1 MSYTNLNYHVAYST
15 KERRPFLQADLLPQL
30 VKYTGGVIRKLNG
43 QMLEANGPEDHFHI
57 MAILPPT
64 IAVSECIQ
72 KIKAGT
78 SGWIHKTFPQHKD
91 FNWQDGYA
99 AFSVSHSA
107 VPKVVEYIQN
117 QQEHH
122 KKMTFEEEL
131 IALLKRHNIPYDE
144 KYLR

>member
-1 MSYTNLNYHVAYST
+1 MSFANLNYHIVYST
-15 KERRPFLQADLLPQL
+15 KERKPFIHSDILPPLIQ
-30 VKYTGGVIRKLNG
+30 YIGGVIRKLDG
-43 QMLEANGPEDHFHI
+43 HMLEAKGPEDHFHI

-64 IAVSECIQ
+64 AALSDIIQ

-78 SGWIHKTFPQHKD
+78 SGWIHKTFPQHQD

-107 VPKVVEYIQN
+107 VPRVMEYIRN

-131 IALLKRHNIPYDE
+131 VALLKRHNIPYDE
-144 KYLR
+144 RYLR

>member
-1 MSYTNLNYHVAYST
+1 MSYTNLNYHIVYST
-15 KERRPFLQADLLPQL
+15 KDRRPFIQPDLLPQL
-30 VKYTGGVIRKLNG
+30 VKYTGGVIRKLSD
-43 QMLEANGPEDHFHI
+43 QMLDANGPEDHFHI
-57 MAILPPT
+57 ITILPPT

-78 SGWIHKTFPQHKD
+78 SSWIHKSFPQHQD
-91 FNWQDGYA
+91 FGWQDGYA

-107 VPKVVEYIQN
+107 VPKVLEYIRN

-122 KKMTFEEEL
+122 KKMTYTEEL